1 MLDQSKA
8 GRGGEIKAT
17 SKPEPDQATSKP
29 EQPET
34 INEERCKKNTTNK
47 NESLTKNATN
57 TQANPSLINTSA
69 KRQPSTFLGC
79 RRGVGSDNRAHFSVV
94 ARGGVGV
101 KVPFEKKLPFIR

>member
-34 INEERCKKNTTNK
+34 INEERCKKTPP
-47 NESLTKNATN
+47 TKMSHLQRMQQTPKP
-57 TQANPSLINTSA
+57 TQA
-69 KRQPSTFLGC
+69 
-79 RRGVGSDNRAHFSVV
+79 
-94 ARGGVGV
+94 
-101 KVPFEKKLPFIR
+101 